1 MTKTILSGDIGGTN
15 TRLMLANVNQSNK
28 TLTII
33 HQKSYKNKEFPEFKQ
48 IITKFLAEHKSP
60 VKNRLVDAACFA
72 VAGPIIDQSVKLT
85 NLPWKISA
93 KNLKKELSL
102 PATLL
107 INDFSAIGYA
117 IPYLN
122 DKDRITL
129 QPAKKQSN
137 APIAFLGA
145 GTGLGVGLMTPT
157 EKQKYLVLQTEGGHV
172 DFAPTNAIQQKI
184 LAFLSK
190 KYHRVS
196 VERVLSGHGLANI
209 YEYLQQDPPYGIP
222 ENPELLHKIETTGS
236 KDPAQIISQFALE
249 KKDILAQIALDE
261 FCKIY
266 GAFCGNIGLSTLC
279 YGGLYI
285 AGGIAPKILPI
296 IQKSDFIRKF
306 KDKGR
311 MSNLLDA
318 IPLFLITDPDIGLKG
333 SCWAALSIS

>member
-15 TRLMLANVNQSNK
+15 TRLMLANIDK
-28 TLTII
+28 PHKKLTIV

-48 IITKFLAEHKSP
+48 IISEFLAEHKSP
-60 VKNRLVDAACFA
+60 IKNRLVDAACFA
-72 VAGPIIDQSVKLT
+72 IAGPIINQSVKLT

-93 KNLKKELSL
+93 KNLKKELDL
-102 PATLL
+102 PIIL
-107 INDFSAIGYA
+107 INDFSAIGYG
-117 IPYLN
+117 IPHLTE
-122 DKDRITL
+122 KDQITL
-129 QPAKKQSN
+129 QSAKKQSN
-137 APIAFLGA
+137 SPIAFLGA

-157 EKQKYLVLQTEGGHV
+157 EKQKYLVLQTEGGHI

-184 LAFLSK
+184 LDFLNK

-209 YEYLQQDPPYGIP
+209 YEYLQQDPPYGISESP
-222 ENPELLHKIETTGS
+222 KLLHRLETTGS
-236 KDPAQIISQFALE
+236 QDPAQIISEFALE
-249 KKDILAQIALDE
+249 KKDMLAQIALDE

-266 GAFCGNIGLSTLC
+266 GSFCGNIGLTTLC

-296 IQKSDFIRKF
+296 IQKGDFIRKF

-311 MSNLLDA
+311 MSNLLNA

-333 SCWAALSIS
+333 SCWAALDLT

>member
-1 MTKTILSGDIGGTN
+1 MKKTILSGDIGGTN
-15 TRLMLANVNQSNK
+15 TRLMLTNIDQTNK

-48 IITKFLAEHKSP
+48 IVTEFLTEF
-60 VKNRLVDAACFA
+60 KNTIVDAACFA
-72 VAGPIIDQSVKLT
+72 IAGPIINQSVKLT

-93 KNLKKELSL
+93 KNLKEELNL
-102 PATLL
+102 EAILL

-117 IPYLN
+117 IPYLRE
-122 DKDRITL
+122 KDQITL
-129 QPAKKQSN
+129 QPAKKQDN

-157 EKQKYLVLQTEGGHV
+157 EKQKHLVLQTEGGHI
-172 DFAPTNAIQQKI
+172 DFAPTNAMQQKI
-184 LAFLSK
+184 LNFLSK

-196 VERVLSGHGLANI
+196 VERVLSGHGLSNI

-222 ENPELLHKIETTGS
+222 ENPELLHKIETIGS
-236 KDPAQIISQFALE
+236 KDPAQIISEFALE

-285 AGGIAPKILPI
+285 AGGIAPKILPF
-296 IQKSDFIRKF
+296 IQKGDFIRKF

-311 MSNLLDA
+311 MSNLLND

-333 SCWAALSIS
+333 SCWAALDLLN

>member
-1 MTKTILSGDIGGTN
+1 MVLYIPISE
-15 TRLMLANVNQSNK
+15 S
-28 TLTII
+28 
-33 HQKSYKNKEFPEFKQ
+33 SSSKEFRVTLPNNVLSSD
-48 IITKFLAEHKSP
+48 TK
-60 VKNRLVDAACFA
+60 
-72 VAGPIIDQSVKLT
+72 
-85 NLPWKISA
+85 
-93 KNLKKELSL
+93 
-102 PATLL
+102 
-107 INDFSAIGYA
+107 
-117 IPYLN
+117 
-122 DKDRITL
+122 
-129 QPAKKQSN
+129 
-137 APIAFLGA
+137 
-145 GTGLGVGLMTPT
+145 
-157 EKQKYLVLQTEGGHV
+157 
-172 DFAPTNAIQQKI
+172 
-184 LAFLSK
+184 
-190 KYHRVS
+190 S

-296 IQKSDFIRKF
+296 IQKGDFIRKF

-333 SCWAALSIS
+333 SCWAALDIS